1 MAGGPD
7 TIYKQLE
14 VKDLGSFTAYRNQA
28 IKAVFQDR
36 TIVRIMKD
44 CRIIRVLNRK
54 GDELLFNLDHP
65 NPALKEYN
73 DYIKVAQEFFEFTFM
88 TTDQKEEK

>member
-1 MAGGPD
+1 MAS
-7 TIYKQLE
+7 TSILKE
-14 VKDLGSFTAYRNQA
+14 MNVKDLGHFTAYKNTA

-44 CRIIRVLNRK
+44 CRIIRILNKK

-65 NPALKEYN
+65 NPAINEYN
-73 DYIKVAQEFFEFTFM
+73 DYIKVS
-88 TTDQKEEK
+88 